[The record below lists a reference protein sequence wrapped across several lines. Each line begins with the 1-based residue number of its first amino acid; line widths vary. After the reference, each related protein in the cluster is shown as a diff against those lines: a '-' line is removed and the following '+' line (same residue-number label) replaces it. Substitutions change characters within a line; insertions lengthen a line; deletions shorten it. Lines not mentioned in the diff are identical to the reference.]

1 MNKIKQF
8 RIFFILILVLVAA
21 GSTEAQGIRT
31 FSAAEVAKGG
41 ALHPERWRFQTKD
54 GTYEISHLG
63 RGTRR
68 AKQGS
73 AGGFKIELDR
83 YENITRVYF
92 ADLDNDILILCESE
106 LGDGASG
113 FIMRLDGETLK
124 PEWRGHIPGFNVTA
138 GLIEGKYAYL
148 GAIGFAAKINLST
161 GKYIWEHSD
170 FYRTFDESGAFSS
183 FDSLEIKGAE
193 IVYTEKDV
201 ISRRTNVI
209 KFDKETG
216 KIIKVIL
223 G

>member
-8 RIFFILILVLVAA
+8 QIFFILMLVLAAA
-21 GSTEAQGIRT
+21 GGTDAQEIRI
-31 FSAAEVAKGG
+31 FAAAEVAKGG
-41 ALHPERWRFQTKD
+41 DLHPERWRFQTNH
-54 GTYEISHLG
+54 GSYEVSDSG

-68 AKQGS
+68 VNPGS
-73 AGGFKIELDR
+73 AGGFKIKLDR
-83 YENITRVYF
+83 YENITHVYF
-92 ADLDNDILILCESE
+92 ADLDNDILMLCESE

-113 FIMRLDGETLK
+113 FIMRLDGKTLK
-124 PEWRGHIPGFNVTA
+124 TEWRRHIPGFNVTP

-148 GAIGFAAKINLST
+148 GAIGFAAKIDLGT
-161 GKYIWEHSD
+161 GTYIWEHPD
-170 FYRTFDESGAFSS
+170 FYRTYDESGAFGG
-183 FDSLEIKGAE
+183 FDSLEIKGVE

-201 ISRRTNVI
+201 ISGRTNVI